1 VDKSNIINLHE
12 VFFKLL
18 VEETFLINGRGIV
31 ACGRVSL
38 GEISPDSDVI
48 ITDESGYII
57 RYAKVST
64 IEYGFISKSPIPK
77 SAKKD
82 WNVGLLLKEVSL
94 EEINRGNYIV
104 IE

>member
-1 VDKSNIINLHE
+1 MDK

-18 VEETFLINGRGIV
+18 VEETFVINGRGVV
-31 ACGRVSL
+31 ACGRVSS
-38 GEISPDSDVI
+38 GEISPDSDVA

-57 RYAKVST
+57 GYTKVST
-64 IEYGFISKSPIPK
+64 IDYGFISKSPIPK

-82 WNVGLLLKEVSL
+82 WNVGLLLKEISL